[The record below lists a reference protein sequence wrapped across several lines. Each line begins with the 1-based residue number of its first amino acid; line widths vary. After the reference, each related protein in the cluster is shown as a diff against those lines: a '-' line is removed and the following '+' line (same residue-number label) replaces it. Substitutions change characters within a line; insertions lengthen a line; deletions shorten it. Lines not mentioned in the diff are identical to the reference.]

1 MKQRN
6 LMILVG
12 LGALA
17 ALAVGGGSAMAAKPE
32 EGPGDGDGDGD
43 DGDAVPELIDPPPP
57 APPADTTP
65 PPASV
70 GPVPNKGN
78 EAMLNAFFED
88 TKGIA
93 RAFYILGYGSSV
105 SSNTSKLNDSQAN
118 KTRLTFVKNFQRDYD
133 KLAAAGR
140 AGKSMPVFG
149 PIPDALGGMTKRK
162 NGDYDGLVGYETLA
176 GLYNALRYFSPGSI
190 WAMTTQRVQGDV
202 AIGSRSD
209 LTAAVNAL

>member
-1 MKQRN
+1 MNKQR

-17 ALAVGGGSAMAAKPE
+17 AIAVGGGTAMAAKPE
-32 EGPGDGDGDGD
+32 DDDGDGGGG
-43 DGDAVPELIDPPPP
+43 DGDAVPEPIDLPPP

-65 PPASV
+65 PPASA

-78 EAMLNAFFED
+78 EAMLNDFFED

-140 AGKSMPVFG
+140 AGKSMLVFG
-149 PIPDALGGMTKRK
+149 AIPDDLGGMTKRK
-162 NGDYDGLVGYETLA
+162 NGDYDGIVGYETLA
-176 GLYNALRYFSPGSI
+176 ALYNTLRYFSPGGV
-190 WAMTTQRVQGDV
+190 WAMTTQHVQGDV
-202 AIGSRSD
+202 AIGQRSD